1 MLPALPSLL
10 SYSGAGNFFA
20 HDQRSFRWLDRPLA
34 RFPYQHGS
42 PAPAGAAEGSQDY
55 VLTLQ
60 PGASGRRKD
69 VPVHNIYLMRIPNFI
84 IKNTAVRSSGMK
96 RSPRFICLVYLLLL
110 IAAGFPIAAATP
122 SITYVSP
129 SSGSYGSTVTV
140 TIHGSG
146 FEPASQ
152 VELYRCPSKYGGVS
166 GTGLIYGSITGRTDT
181 TITARFDLSG
191 SQVVGGV
198 YDVVVNNPGMTMA
211 EAAFTVNGGPSSG
224 TTTTPTPT
232 WTTTTPTPTWTTT
245 TTITTTT
252 TTQTTKT
259 AATTAPTGKNSVFFE
274 TNPSGAS
281 ISMSGNAIGTTPFT
295 YYTDKD
301 GTFSVVARKSGY
313 ENYEGKVTI
322 IDGQRVR
329 FYGLLTQLSS
339 ATTTSTT
346 NPATVLTTSA
356 SGKPITSVPGTPVN
370 TSSTIRKSM
379 LKIPTPLGTD
389 PPVTEEAPTDPVIA
403 LWAAGIVLLLVVIR
417 RR

>member
-1 MLPALPSLL
+1 MK
-10 SYSGAGNFFA
+10 
-20 HDQRSFRWLDRPLA
+20 
-34 RFPYQHGS
+34 RFP
-42 PAPAGAAEGSQDY
+42 
-55 VLTLQ
+55 L
-60 PGASGRRKD
+60 
-69 VPVHNIYLMRIPNFI
+69 I
-84 IKNTAVRSSGMK
+84 
-96 RSPRFICLVYLLLL
+96 ICLIFLGLL
-110 IAAGFPIAAATP
+110 IAAGIPIVAATP
-122 SITYVSP
+122 SISYVSP
-129 SSGSYGSTVTV
+129 SSGAYGQTVTV

-146 FEPASQ
+146 FDQSNT
-152 VELYRCPSKYGGVS
+152 VELYRCPSKYGGAS
-166 GTGLIYGSITGRTDT
+166 GTGLIYGSITGRTAT

-198 YDVVVNNPGMTMA
+198 YDVVVNNPGMTMMD
-211 EAAFTVNGGPSSG
+211 AAFTVNGGPSSG
-224 TTTTPTPT
+224 TTPVPTTSSTPTPT
-232 WTTTTPTPTWTTT
+232 ATTTTWTT
-245 TTITTTT
+245 TTTT

-313 ENYEGKVTI
+313 EVYEGRVTI

-329 FYGLLTQLSS
+329 FYGLLTPLSS

-356 SGKPITSVPGTPVN
+356 SGKPTTSVPGTPVN

-389 PPVTEEAPTDPVIA
+389 PPLTEEAPTDPVIA
-403 LWAAGIVLLLVVIR
+403 LWAAGMVLLLVVIR